1 MRLLLDTCALL
12 HFSLDPTRLSAAAL
26 HQITEPDT
34 EVWCSPISIGEIA
47 CLQQRGRIEINGH
60 WKSWF
65 RALLQT
71 NGWNL
76 LPITETARRVRDG
89 LDIEVGTKAF
99 FRDFPGEHEKLLDAI
114 EGIPRCPQDGRGVTG
129 CRVRN
134 EGP

>member
-1 MRLLLDTCALL
+1 MTSKLVALVVDLSELDE
-12 HFSLDPTRLSAAAL
+12 DGN
-26 HQITEPDT
+26 I
-34 EVWCSPISIGEIA
+34 
-47 CLQQRGRIEINGH
+47 
-60 WKSWF
+60 
-65 RALLQT
+65 
-71 NGWNL
+71 
-76 LPITETARRVRDG
+76 PITETARRVRDG